1 MHIWFLESFVFVFLK
16 RSMALRLIFRLF
28 LLPSDNCGLPCGSD
42 IKNLHAVRETQVP
55 SLGWENALEEGMAIH
70 SSIVAWRIHGQRR
83 LAGCSPLGHK
93 ESDTTEHSTMITAS
107 WVDGEFL

>member
-1 MHIWFLESFVFVFLK
+1 
-16 RSMALRLIFRLF
+16 MALRLIFRLF

-70 SSIVAWRIHGQRR
+70 SSIPAWRILMDRGAQQ
-83 LAGCSPLGHK
+83 ATSSWGCK
-93 ESDTTEHSTMITAS
+93 ESDTTER
-107 WVDGEFL
+107 LN

>member
-1 MHIWFLESFVFVFLK
+1 
-16 RSMALRLIFRLF
+16 MALRLIFRLF

-93 ESDTTEHSTMITAS
+93 ESDTTE
-107 WVDGEFL
+107 